1 MIKLVKIIKIGPHEL
16 NSIGWDIAPD
26 VQEPGF
32 EPQTLHLST
41 FKMEFQA
48 TRLPTKKKSARLH
61 RSRENVVEKMI

>member
-48 TRLPTKKKSARLH
+48 TRLPKKKNQQDCIDLG
-61 RSRENVVEKMI
+61 KTWWKK